1 MHFLRKVFLLL
12 AVFASLPVV
21 AQLNSPYSRIGI
33 GNIYTPT
40 MGASAGLAGNT
51 QANFLPTEIS
61 FQNPAAYPF
70 LFKSVLDVGVSGRV
84 LNLDDG
90 TDQFTSA
97 DGNLSYIAYGFSP
110 DNNRS
115 RHDFGA
121 STGLLPLS
129 TANYNIDIINSST
142 DTILGT
148 QEANYS
154 GTGGTFQYYIGL
166 GYAYDFGRDSATRNF
181 NNTFSVGLN
190 YQFIFGNISNIT
202 IASFPDQSNSV
213 DTKFTRTT
221 NMQGGGW
228 NAGLGYQ
235 RKIGEYGNLNVGLS
249 FTPSIELDAKQ
260 SISWFNINDLGAVE
274 QITDTLFFAPDS
286 AGVIALAPQYH
297 VGVAYSNYRNSKAD
311 DVKFMLN
318 AGYSLRDWSKYT
330 GFQYSDSLALS
341 YQISVGAEIIPPRRD
356 KVGQNKIPLA
366 YRLGAHYGT
375 SYLRVQNQ
383 HLNEFGMTFGLGIP
397 MRGSKLNIS
406 AGLVQRGTPDI
417 IRENYLNMQ
426 IGFNLFDANWF
437 FKRRQN

>member
-154 GTGGTFQYYIGL
+154 DCWESGSGGG
-166 GYAYDFGRDSATRNF
+166 DRS
-181 NNTFSVGLN
+181 
-190 YQFIFGNISNIT
+190 
-202 IASFPDQSNSV
+202 SNSCSQ
-213 DTKFTRTT
+213 K
-221 NMQGGGW
+221 
-228 NAGLGYQ
+228 
-235 RKIGEYGNLNVGLS
+235 
-249 FTPSIELDAKQ
+249 
-260 SISWFNINDLGAVE
+260 
-274 QITDTLFFAPDS
+274 
-286 AGVIALAPQYH
+286 
-297 VGVAYSNYRNSKAD
+297 
-311 DVKFMLN
+311 
-318 AGYSLRDWSKYT
+318 
-330 GFQYSDSLALS
+330 
-341 YQISVGAEIIPPRRD
+341 
-356 KVGQNKIPLA
+356 
-366 YRLGAHYGT
+366 
-375 SYLRVQNQ
+375 
-383 HLNEFGMTFGLGIP
+383 GI
-397 MRGSKLNIS
+397 RSS
-406 AGLVQRGTPDI
+406 S
-417 IRENYLNMQ
+417 
-426 IGFNLFDANWF
+426 
-437 FKRRQN
+437 